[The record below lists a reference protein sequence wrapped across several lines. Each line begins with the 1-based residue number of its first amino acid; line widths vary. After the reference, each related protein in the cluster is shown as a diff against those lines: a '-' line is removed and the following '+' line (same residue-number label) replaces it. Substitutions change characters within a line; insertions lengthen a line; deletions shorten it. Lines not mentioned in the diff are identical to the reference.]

1 MATNKAADSDDL
13 EPGAQDDATSSTSV
27 MSLRLLETIAS
38 HPHESALTNLAQ
50 ELGIP
55 KARVHRH
62 LSALKRD
69 GYVTQNPDTSRY
81 RIGWRMFLL
90 GRRALDQF
98 DVVTLAR
105 PLMEELRDTVGQTVV
120 ITTVSD
126 EGMVVLNIVPG
137 RSKLEI
143 IFHPGTRFDFHTVA
157 QGKIALAF
165 GPPKLLER
173 VLAQPLAAPTAQTI
187 VERDRLLHEVALV
200 RSRQWAEAP
209 EEAFTGVNA
218 LAAPVFQFGNKLFG
232 SLAIVGSVHY
242 LPAQASE
249 RTVAAL
255 KDTAHRLSL
264 LLGADAEAD
273 ASAR

>member
-1 MATNKAADSDDL
+1 MAINKAADSDDL

-187 VERDRLLHEVALV
+187 VDRDRLLHEVALV

-255 KDTAHRLSL
+255 TDTARRLSL
-264 LLGADAEAD
+264 LLGADGD
-273 ASAR
+273 AASD